1 MSEKIRS
8 FIAVDTSEQ
17 VKSELVRLLNELKGR
32 TALNVKWVK
41 PEQMHLTL
49 VFLGEVSP
57 EFIEKAKAQLAIV
70 AKGFKPFQC
79 QLENLGAFPSVQKAR
94 VIWSGLKRGEM
105 ELKELQA
112 EVASVMA
119 KIGYVP
125 EKRTFTP
132 HLTLGRIR
140 EPDDARFIQGCSFT
154 SSVLLVD
161 QLILFKSELQ
171 PTGPVYTKI
180 SSFPFTG

>member
-8 FIAVDTSEQ
+8 FIAVDTAEQ
-17 VKSELVRLLNELKGR
+17 VKSELARLLNELKGR
-32 TALNVKWVK
+32 TALKVKWVK

-94 VIWSGLKRGEM
+94 VIWAGLKRGEG

-112 EVASVMA
+112 AVASAMA

-125 EKRTFTP
+125 EKRAFTP
-132 HLTLGRIR
+132 HLTLARIR
-140 EPDDARFIQGCSFT
+140 VPDDARFIQGCSFT
-154 SSVLLVD
+154 SSVW
-161 QLILFKSELQ
+161 LIDRVIIFKSELK
-171 PTGPVYTKI
+171 PAGPLYTKI
-180 SSFPFTG
+180 TEVLLS